1 MTSAEKT
8 ALVEQ
13 ILLRAAEQLGDVTAP
28 VLTAYYER
36 VPESKTAF
44 EHHAGV
50 NRSQLEGEMV
60 ENSLYCLMSWFTSP
74 GEIEM
79 LLAGSVP
86 HHKETLQVPPHWYEE
101 LLEATAEVIA
111 ATIPADQTDE
121 RAAWDELRRDLRA
134 LIRNSAPIPS
144 S

>member
-1 MTSAEKT
+1 MTNTERT

-28 VLTAYYER
+28 VLTAYYQR
-36 VPESKTAF
+36 APESKAAF

-60 ENSLYCLMSWFTSP
+60 ENSLYCLMTWFESP

-86 HHKETLQVPPHWYEE
+86 HHEETLQVPPHWYEE
-101 LLEATAEVIA
+101 LLEATAGVIA
-111 ATIPADQTDE
+111 ATIPVDQSDE
-121 RAAWDELRRDLRA
+121 LAVWDELRRDLRT
-134 LIRNSAPIPS
+134 LIRNSAPTTS
-144 S
+144 

>member
-1 MTSAEKT
+1 MTSTERT

-13 ILLRAAEQLGDVTAP
+13 TLLRAAERLGDVTAP
-28 VLTAYYER
+28 VLAAYYQR
-36 VPESKTAF
+36 VPESKAAF

-60 ENSLYCLMSWFTSP
+60 ENSLYCLMTWFESP

-86 HHKETLQVPPHWYEE
+86 HHEETLQVPPHWYEE

-111 ATIPADQTDE
+111 ATIPVDQSDE
-121 RAAWDELRRDLRA
+121 LAVWDELRRDLRT
-134 LIRNSAPIPS
+134 LIRNSAPTTS
-144 S
+144 

>member
-1 MTSAEKT
+1 MTSTERT

-13 ILLRAAEQLGDVTAP
+13 TLLRAAERLGDVTAP
-28 VLTAYYER
+28 VLAAYYQR
-36 VPESKTAF
+36 VPESKAAF

-60 ENSLYCLMSWFTSP
+60 ENSLYCLMSWFESP

-86 HHKETLQVPPHWYEE
+86 HHEETLRVPPHWYEE
-101 LLEATAEVIA
+101 LLEATRSEEH
-111 ATIPADQTDE
+111 TS
-121 RAAWDELRRDLRA
+121 ELQSRGHLVCCLLLEKKRKRE
-134 LIRNSAPIPS
+134 
-144 S
+144 